1 MNFLSKLI
9 FFLKKPKVIIVTGEG
24 RACAVKAISQVLEQ
38 RFEIGKD
45 VSIFEFADKD
55 IKRASFFLKKS
66 QKPIMIVTRVGDIP
80 FDKNFFD
87 GEKEKIKNTSL
98 LAKALPEHTTL
109 ILNFDDETVREIGDE
124 IDLDTLT
131 FGFQKE
137 ADFKVSDVMM
147 NGGTNFKLNYKG
159 KIIPFWLKR
168 VFGKEQI
175 YSALTAIVVG
185 TIFGLNLVEISQSL
199 LGYRSLPGRMK
210 LIKGIKNSWILN
222 DSESATTFSMIEAL
236 QVLGEL
242 KDYKRKIAVLG
253 DVIGVGKYT
262 IEAHETIGEKVVKN
276 ADLLFTFGARA
287 RFIAKEAQL
296 KGMALEKVFQFD
308 RVEEGKLKLQDE
320 IKEGDIIL
328 IDGSQEMKMEKIVEE
343 IRFQE
348 KSMAPSSSG

>member
-9 FFLKKPKVIIVTGEG
+9 FFLKKPKVVIVTGEG

-45 VSIFEFADKD
+45 VLIFEFADKD
-55 IKRASFFLKKS
+55 IKGASFFLKKF
-66 QKPIMIVTRVGDIP
+66 QKPILIVTRVGDIP

-98 LAKALPEHTTL
+98 LAKTLPEHTTL
-109 ILNFDDETVREIGDE
+109 ILNFDDETTREIGDG
-124 IDLDTLT
+124 IDLNTLT

-137 ADFKVSDVMM
+137 AGFRTSDVMV
-147 NGGTNFKLNYKG
+147 NGGTNFKLNHKG
-159 KIIPFWLKR
+159 KVIPIWLKR

-185 TIFGLNLVEISQSL
+185 TIFDLNLVEISQSL
-199 LGYRSLPGRMK
+199 LDYHSLPGRMR

-287 RFIAKEAQL
+287 RFIAKEAQS

-343 IRFQE
+343 IKFQE
-348 KSMAPSSSG
+348 NSMAPSSSG

>member
-66 QKPIMIVTRVGDIP
+66 QKPIMVVTRVGDIP

-98 LAKALPEHTTL
+98 LAKTLPEHTTL

-222 DSESATTFSMIEAL
+222 DSESATIFSMIEAL